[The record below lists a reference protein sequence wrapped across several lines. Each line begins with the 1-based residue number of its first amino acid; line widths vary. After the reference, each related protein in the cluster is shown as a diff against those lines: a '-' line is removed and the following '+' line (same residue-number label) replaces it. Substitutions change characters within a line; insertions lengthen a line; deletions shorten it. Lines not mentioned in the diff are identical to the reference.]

1 MWHTH
6 GGASWRAEAP
16 VARAGGDGLSSR
28 EFGDFCRFSC
38 ADSLATPSGDLRR
51 WHGADIGSA
60 TPVTGSAVQV
70 TVILLWL
77 TVGDV
82 MMRGWLLINDSLW
95 FYNEQAGYFCQWKT
109 VLWRQLVGQI
119 VQPEANCNKL
129 GVFLACVHIRFIY

>member
-38 ADSLATPSGDLRR
+38 AGSLETPLGDLRR
-51 WHGADIGSA
+51 RPGADIGSA

-70 TVILLWL
+70 TVVLLWL

-82 MMRGWLLINDSLW
+82 YDAWLASDRRLFW
-95 FYNEQAGYFCQWKT
+95 FYIEQAGYFCQWKT

-119 VQPEANCNKL
+119 IHPKDIVINWAYF
-129 GVFLACVHIRFIY
+129 GMW